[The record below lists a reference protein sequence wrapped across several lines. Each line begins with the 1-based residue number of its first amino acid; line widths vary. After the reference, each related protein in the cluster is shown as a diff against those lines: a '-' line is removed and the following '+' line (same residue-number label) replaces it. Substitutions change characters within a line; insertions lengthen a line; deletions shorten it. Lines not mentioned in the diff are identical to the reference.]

1 MPNPDLPYNAI
12 SEEDSLKLM
21 YRLLIKTRLTL
32 KLRKV
37 GISDTVIDRV
47 LSTKY
52 FINNTKT
59 ILDLDKVT
67 KAHTGLILREAKLL
81 ENGLGGSNNTSHF
94 ST

>member
-12 SEEDSLKLM
+12 SKEDSVKLL
-21 YRLLIKTRLTL
+21 YSTTIKTILTIR
-32 KLRKV
+32 LRKL
-37 GISDTVIDRV
+37 GISYNTIDKV

-67 KAHTGLILREAKLL
+67 KVHTGLILREAKLL

>member
-1 MPNPDLPYNAI
+1 MLPYHAV
-12 SEEDSLKLM
+12 EEHESVKLL
-21 YRLLIKTRLTL
+21 YSTTIKTVLTIR
-32 KLRKV
+32 LRKL
-37 GISDTVIDRV
+37 GISYNTIDKV
-47 LSTKY
+47 LHTKY